1 MRLLIVGDSAALGVG
16 AGCQRQALSGQ
27 LVSFLGE
34 HFRVTWK
41 LHAATG
47 RTIKD
52 VVTLL
57 EAAAPKK
64 VDVLVLQR
72 NIYVMEFGQL
82 EPFLS
87 VFIAIHADL
96 TLAFLKALFDRPAHS
111 GGLNQFG
118 N

>member
-87 VFIAIHADL
+87 VRLIRGQIPAQVILNNFH
-96 TLAFLKALFDRPAHS
+96 RPLDA
-111 GGLNQFG
+111 QRF
-118 N
+118 